1 MQFVIKLLA
10 DGLMLPIALLAG
22 YALLVRVPKKDRYDR
37 YTRILMAGVT
47 SYLVA
52 KYLGA
57 VWQPETLRPF
67 ELSGQIAGAAYL
79 NNPGFP
85 SDHTLFAS
93 FLTLAVWYGTR
104 LKWLTI
110 LLGVLTVTVAIGR
123 VLALVHT
130 PIDVIGGM
138 IIGVLGAVW
147 YIAYGKIFSQK
158 LVKNTNR

>member
-10 DGLMLPIALLAG
+10 DGLMLPILLLAG
-22 YALLVRVPKKDRYDR
+22 YALLTKVPQRDRYDR
-37 YTRILMAGVT
+37 YARILMAGIT
-47 SYLVA
+47 SYLFA
-52 KYLGA
+52 KYIGA

-67 ELSGQIAGAAYL
+67 ELIGQTAGAAYL

-85 SDHTLFAS
+85 SDHTLLAS
-93 FLTLAVWYGTR
+93 FLTFAVWYGTR
-104 LKWLTI
+104 IKWLTI
-110 LLGVLTVTVAIGR
+110 LLGALTVTVAIGR

-130 PIDVIGGM
+130 PIDVIGG
-138 IIGVLGAVW
+138 IGIGTLGAIW